1 MKIVLKK
8 SDFEKMYEH
17 ALKDRPDEACGLIAG
32 IDREDGVR
40 EIKKVYLL
48 ENIDHTNEHFTI
60 SPKDQLAF
68 SSRVPFETFRR
79 G

>member
-17 ALKDRPDEACGLIAG
+17 ALKDCPDEACGLIAG

-40 EIKKVYLL
+40 EIKKV
-48 ENIDHTNEHFTI
+48 
-60 SPKDQLAF
+60 
-68 SSRVPFETFRR
+68 
-79 G
+79 